1 VAVFCAVA
9 CVSEGELPEL
19 RLLFAALM
27 RRSASRPETNSSD
40 LLSPLRGMSCDE
52 NIVNTTVRCAVH
64 TSKRKSRP

>member
-19 RLLFAALM
+19 RLLFAALI

-40 LLSPLRGMSCDE
+40 LPSAPLRGMSCE
-52 NIVNTTVRCAVH
+52 
-64 TSKRKSRP
+64 KQ